1 MTIISKPKPVG
12 LSDPSV
18 LRKTQ
23 QNLAQAAE
31 LAKGKPTLTNNGQEL
46 ILPSTTVAVSNSTV
60 SATTSAN
67 NQPSDTVTVYST
79 PGNIFVSS
87 IDQTVRS
94 TTINQVGVSSII
106 SGNNI
111 TISSTGN
118 NGTGGVTIN
127 ATASASLGNVTFD
140 DINIIGTGNLHLQPD
155 PANTGSYLDIFL
167 TSGPDL
173 HLVASASANL
183 ILGKD
188 NQANVMTSWDGNVY
202 IQSWDTGTGNVG
214 GVWTFGGDGTT
225 IFPTL
230 TTQRGDNPSGTITGQ
245 TLLFGDTTQEAIIS
259 TPDGIEA
266 FPNSQRL
273 VINPGEGYGAYEGGD
288 IYLWAGRGG
297 NASGSGGDIKI
308 RGGQGGANTSGGSGG
323 DGGYIRIEAGDAPS
337 TGGYPGYINIT
348 GGYSNNVGGDVNLT
362 GGQGNVT
369 GGIAKIYGGYGTAT
383 GGNVDI
389 WGGASGNGQA
399 NEGHV
404 NIQTG
409 GNTWTFAADGNLTL
423 PDATVQS
430 TAWTGITGFGEGF
443 SLTAA
448 DKIVTNKLYS
458 TNLTQPTQHYRLE
471 LDTNGVVHLPDQSI
485 INGATLK
492 TVPGNYAGITA
503 GPASPAGKDE
513 DSWVWVDKD
522 GAWISTKES
531 TTAYTWHFDNDGNLT
546 LPGNIVMNDG
556 INGTISSEGNVNVSA
571 NTNVWEFSSD
581 GNLTLSDLGVIW
593 DNGGLTTLQAG
604 TDGAQIGSNDGQSY
618 VIANTSGT
626 YMQTLA
632 DSTNNIWTFAL
643 SGGYA
648 PPILLAPPGTPV
660 AGTYY
665 TADGISWDPATKS
678 GVVPY
683 PVFYDG
689 VAYQSLY

>member
-1 MTIISKPKPVG
+1 MAIISKPKPVG

-188 NQANVMTSWDGNVY
+188 AGANVMTSWNGNVY
-202 IQSWDTGTGNVG
+202 IQSWDG
-214 GVWTFGGDGTT
+214 
-225 IFPTL
+225 
-230 TTQRGDNPSGTITGQ
+230 S
-245 TLLFGDTTQEAIIS
+245 
-259 TPDGIEA
+259 
-266 FPNSQRL
+266 
-273 VINPGEGYGAYEGGD
+273 
-288 IYLWAGRGG
+288 
-297 NASGSGGDIKI
+297 NAS
-308 RGGQGGANTSGGSGG
+308 
-323 DGGYIRIEAGDAPS
+323 
-337 TGGYPGYINIT
+337 
-348 GGYSNNVGGDVNLT
+348 
-362 GGQGNVT
+362 
-369 GGIAKIYGGYGTAT
+369 
-383 GGNVDI
+383 I
-389 WGGASGNGQA
+389 W
-399 NEGHV
+399 
-404 NIQTG
+404 T
-409 GNTWTFAADGNLTL
+409 
-423 PDATVQS
+423 
-430 TAWTGITGFGEGF
+430 
-443 SLTAA
+443 
-448 DKIVTNKLYS
+448 
-458 TNLTQPTQHYRLE
+458 
-471 LDTNGVVHLPDQSI
+471 
-485 INGATLK
+485 
-492 TVPGNYAGITA
+492 
-503 GPASPAGKDE
+503 
-513 DSWVWVDKD
+513 
-522 GAWISTKES
+522 
-531 TTAYTWHFDNDGNLT
+531 FDNDGNLT

-571 NTNVWEFSSD
+571 NTNVWEFGSD

-648 PPILLAPPGTPV
+648 PPILSAPPGTPV